1 MGHKVHPIGFRLGF
15 IRTWQSK
22 WYATKQYRELVHE
35 DFAIRKRVKNKAPE
49 ADVSL
54 VEIERTASQVSVTVH
69 TARPGIIIGRGGQR
83 VDELRRELETL
94 TGKKIRLNIQEI
106 WEPELDAYLV
116 ARSIAQQLERR
127 VAYRRAMKQ
136 TAARS
141 MQRGAKGV
149 MVICAGRL
157 AGAEIARRE
166 RWHQGRVPLQTLRA
180 DIDFGIAEAH
190 TTMGCIGVKVWVY
203 RGDVLPE
210 GKEAEEAA
218 PATPAAKEAPVTP
231 SGERQPT
238 EKESIAADAAA
249 KAGEASQ
256 DA

>member
-1 MGHKVHPIGFRLGF
+1 
-15 IRTWQSK
+15 
-22 WYATKQYRELVHE
+22 
-35 DFAIRKRVKNKAPE
+35 
-49 ADVSL
+49 
-54 VEIERTASQVSVTVH
+54 
-69 TARPGIIIGRGGQR
+69 
-83 VDELRRELETL
+83 VDELRRELEAL
-94 TGKKIRLNIQEI
+94 TGKKIRLNIQEV

-116 ARSIAQQLERR
+116 ARSIAQQIERR

-136 TAARS
+136 TVARS

-149 MVICAGRL
+149 KVICAGRL

-180 DIDFGIAEAH
+180 DVDFGIAEAH
-190 TTMGCIGVKVWVY
+190 TTLGRIGVKVWVY

-218 PATPAAKEAPVTP
+218 PAAPAAKEAPVAP
-231 SGERQPT
+231 SGERPA
-238 EKESIAADAAA
+238 EKESIAADATA